1 MSVYI
6 PELDEYL
13 SIEEAEAYAELK
25 EEERKLKRDGVKK
38 RLLEK
43 YRDKFSDELKSK
55 YNVK

>member
-43 YRDKFSDELKSK
+43 YRDKFSDELKSDDLL
-55 YNVK
+55 